1 MAQWKKLVVS
11 GSNISQLANDVGYV
25 VNQGSEGVALTGAF
39 TGSFSGSA
47 VLPAL
52 TQGSGI
58 TSFSYNGSAPATVAL
73 TDAFTDGGGV
83 AGSFGST
90 TQIPVLTID
99 DQGRITTASLATVAT
114 QLTISS
120 DGVTTDTVDLL
131 TDTFRIGATNGITS
145 TLTDNT
151 ITIGLKA
158 GIVSGSSLSSA
169 AQGQVTL
176 TTNGVAAST
185 IDLGLETT
193 DDVTFN
199 NLNLT
204 GDAEIDGNL
213 TVNGTL
219 AYLNTTNTEIKDK
232 YILIN
237 SGSTDPDSGGLVV
250 DQGSGAGDAFIF
262 DATDLRWGVNKNISA
277 TTGSANSEAHI
288 SVVVDENDTNHV
300 DEAYYQKNGNIKV
313 DTSGNIFIY
322 A

>member
-1 MAQWKKLVVS
+1 MAQWKKIVVS

-25 VNQGSEGVALTGAF
+25 INQGAEGVALTGAF

-52 TQGSGI
+52 TQGTGI
-58 TSFSYNGSAPATVAL
+58 TTFSYNGSSPATVAL
-73 TDAFTDGGGV
+73 TDVFTDNGGV
-83 AGSFGST
+83 TGTFGST

-99 DQGRITTASLATVAT
+99 AQGRITTASLSTVAT

-131 TDTFRIGATNGITS
+131 TDTLRIGATNGITS

-151 ITIGLKA
+151 ITIGLKS
-158 GIVSGSSLSSA
+158 GVISGSSLSSA

-176 TTNGVAAST
+176 TTNGVAAAA

-199 NLNLT
+199 NLTLT

-232 YILIN
+232 YILLN
-237 SGSTDPDSGGLVV
+237 SGSSDPDTGGLVI
-250 DQGSGAGDAFIF
+250 DQGSGAGNSFIF
-262 DATDLRWGVNKNISA
+262 DATDLIWGVNKNISA
-277 TTGSANSEAHI
+277 TTGSANSEAHVALVI
-288 SVVVDENDTNHV
+288 DENDANHV
-300 DEAYYQKNGNIKV
+300 DELFYQKVGNLKI
-313 DTSGNIFIY
+313 DIAGDIFIY
-322 A
+322 T

>member
-1 MAQWKKLVVS
+1 MAQWKKIVVS

-25 VNQGSEGVALTGAF
+25 INQGAEGVALTGAF

-52 TQGSGI
+52 TQGTGI
-58 TSFSYNGSAPATVAL
+58 TTFSYNGSSPATVAL
-73 TDAFTDGGGV
+73 TDVFTDNGGV
-83 AGSFGST
+83 TGTFGST

-99 DQGRITTASLATVAT
+99 AQGRITTASLSTVAT

-131 TDTFRIGATNGITS
+131 TDTLRIGATNGITS

-151 ITIGLKA
+151 ITIGLKS
-158 GIVSGSSLSSA
+158 GVISGSSLSSA

-176 TTNGVAAST
+176 TTNGVAAAA

-199 NLNLT
+199 NLTLT

-232 YILIN
+232 YILLN
-237 SGSTDPDSGGLVV
+237 SGSSDPDTGGLVI
-250 DQGSGAGDAFIF
+250 DQGSGAGNSFIF

-277 TTGSANSEAHI
+277 TTGSANSEAHVALVI
-288 SVVVDENDTNHV
+288 DENDANHV
-300 DEAYYQKNGNIKV
+300 DELFYQKVGNLKI
-313 DTSGNIFIY
+313 DTSGDIFIY
-322 A
+322 T

>member
-1 MAQWKKLVVS
+1 MAQWKKIVVS

-25 VNQGSEGVALTGAF
+25 INQGAEGVALTGAF

-52 TQGSGI
+52 TQGTGI
-58 TSFSYNGSAPATVAL
+58 TTFSYNGSSPATVAL
-73 TDAFTDGGGV
+73 TDVFTDNGGV
-83 AGSFGST
+83 TGTFGST

-99 DQGRITTASLATVAT
+99 AQGRITTASLSTVAT

-131 TDTFRIGATNGITS
+131 TDTLRIGATNGITS

-151 ITIGLKA
+151 ITIGLKS
-158 GIVSGSSLSSA
+158 GVISGSSLSSA

-176 TTNGVAAST
+176 TTNGVAAAA

-199 NLNLT
+199 NLTLT

-232 YILIN
+232 YILLN
-237 SGSTDPDSGGLVV
+237 SGSSDPDTGGLVI
-250 DQGSGAGDAFIF
+250 DQGSGAGNSFIF

-277 TTGSANSEAHI
+277 TTGSANSEAHVALVI
-288 SVVVDENDTNHV
+288 DENDANHV
-300 DEAYYQKNGNIKV
+300 DELFYQKVGNLKI
-313 DTSGNIFIY
+313 DIAGDIFIY
-322 A
+322 T

>member
-1 MAQWKKLVVS
+1 MAQWKKIVVS

-25 VNQGSEGVALTGAF
+25 INQGAEGVALTGAF

-52 TQGSGI
+52 TQGTGI
-58 TSFSYNGSAPATVAL
+58 TTFSYNGSSPATVAL
-73 TDAFTDGGGV
+73 TDVFTDNGGV
-83 AGSFGST
+83 TGTFGST

-99 DQGRITTASLATVAT
+99 AQGRITTASLSTVAT

-131 TDTFRIGATNGITS
+131 TDTLRIGATNGITS

-151 ITIGLKA
+151 ITIGLKS
-158 GIVSGSSLSSA
+158 GVISGSSLSSA

-176 TTNGVAAST
+176 TTNGVAAAT

-199 NLNLT
+199 NLTLT

-232 YILIN
+232 YILLN
-237 SGSTDPDSGGLVV
+237 SGSSDPDTGGLVI
-250 DQGSGAGDAFIF
+250 DQGSGAGNSFIF

-277 TTGSANSEAHI
+277 TTGSANSEAHVALVI
-288 SVVVDENDTNHV
+288 DENDANHV
-300 DEAYYQKNGNIKV
+300 DELFYQKVGNLKI
-313 DTSGNIFIY
+313 DTSGDIFIY
-322 A
+322 T